1 MTELGV
7 EAEVTALL
15 AGMNAMGG
23 YQLSLVCTDQGL
35 LVASAGESVRSE
47 VAAGLT
53 SLFDDIVVRAVRDLG
68 VADVDELTLS
78 DAKVGRFVVRPLHT
92 EGNDRRLFLV
102 VQVPRDASWRRNTNI
117 VARKLVTI
125 LKPLLEGSDEE
136 PRATATATPKKKA
149 KKARKRATAGKK
161 SG

>member
-35 LVASAGESVRSE
+35 LVASAGETLRSE

-92 EGNDRRLFLV
+92 EGSDRRLFLV

-117 VARKLVTI
+117 VARKLVKI
-125 LKPLLEGSDEE
+125 LKPLLEGAEE
-136 PRATATATPKKKA
+136 PGVALTATEKKK
-149 KKARKRATAGKK
+149 RTTKR
-161 SG
+161 

>member
-15 AGMNAMGG
+15 GGMNAMGG

-35 LVASAGESVRSE
+35 LVASAGETLRSE

-92 EGNDRRLFLV
+92 EGSDRRLFLV

-117 VARKLVTI
+117 VARKLVKI
-125 LKPLLEGSDEE
+125 LKPLLEGSED
-136 PRATATATPKKKA
+136 PSAAVTAAATAKKK
-149 KKARKRATAGKK
+149 RTTK
-161 SG
+161 S